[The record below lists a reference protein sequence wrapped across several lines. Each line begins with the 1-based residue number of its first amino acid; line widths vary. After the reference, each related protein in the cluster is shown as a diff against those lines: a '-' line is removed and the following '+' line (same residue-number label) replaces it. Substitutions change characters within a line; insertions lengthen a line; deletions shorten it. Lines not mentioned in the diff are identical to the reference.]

1 MPPTTETPSSR
12 NKCSAAKPRTPVN
25 KDRAPSFLLQRP
37 PTASNSKERATK
49 SEPSSSK
56 GNMSLKPSS
65 VKASETPAV
74 GKAGLPLGK
83 AIGHPKTTSER
94 RETLAATS
102 MITAVNPQGGGEKV
116 IGNEAQDRTKVSM
129 DEESRGARRRTKS
142 PKPIMLMIRIRE
154 AKLKLQPES
163 ESRGEGDEAVAEEKP
178 KFKEREERA
187 VTERKAKAE
196 QKNVASERKATLS
209 GRKDSPSAYNDV
221 NEEAAH
227 KLASRRNKVTAL
239 AGDFETIVSL
249 QKPEAKS
256 SQPEQ

>member
-1 MPPTTETPSSR
+1 MPPTTETPSSG

-25 KDRAPSFLLQRP
+25 KVRAPSFLLQRP

-56 GNMSLKPSS
+56 GNMSLKPNS

-102 MITAVNPQGGGEKV
+102 MITAVNPQGGGEKI

-129 DEESRGARRRTKS
+129 DEESGGGGLGGEQRAQS
-142 PKPIMLMIRIRE
+142 P
-154 AKLKLQPES
+154 
-163 ESRGEGDEAVAEEKP
+163 
-178 KFKEREERA
+178 
-187 VTERKAKAE
+187 
-196 QKNVASERKATLS
+196 
-209 GRKDSPSAYNDV
+209 
-221 NEEAAH
+221 
-227 KLASRRNKVTAL
+227 
-239 AGDFETIVSL
+239 
-249 QKPEAKS
+249 
-256 SQPEQ
+256 